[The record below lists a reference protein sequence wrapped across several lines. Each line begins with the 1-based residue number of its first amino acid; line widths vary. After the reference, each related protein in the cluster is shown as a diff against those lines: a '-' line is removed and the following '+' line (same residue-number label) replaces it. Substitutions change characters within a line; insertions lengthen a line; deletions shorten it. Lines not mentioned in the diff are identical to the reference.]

1 MHRWSGCP
9 VADANKGHY
18 RVPNRLI
25 VKGLYPSLT
34 FTWRPKIPRWQTA
47 RKEDDN
53 SWIFWFLDDLSP
65 ELTPFKSCEVVRDC
79 VRVVFISIDFELNLC
94 VAKWNM
100 SKCSPNRWQV
110 NVCHK
115 LTEKKN
121 VCFMSWPIKS
131 TVPGCLWIRNGKC
144 RACSFFIQK
153 TFLIK

>member
-115 LTEKKN
+115 LTEKK
-121 VCFMSWPIKS
+121 MSALCPDQSK
-131 TVPGCLWIRNGKC
+131 VQCLVVYEYVME
-144 RACSFFIQK
+144 SVEHVH
-153 TFLIK
+153 FLYKKHF